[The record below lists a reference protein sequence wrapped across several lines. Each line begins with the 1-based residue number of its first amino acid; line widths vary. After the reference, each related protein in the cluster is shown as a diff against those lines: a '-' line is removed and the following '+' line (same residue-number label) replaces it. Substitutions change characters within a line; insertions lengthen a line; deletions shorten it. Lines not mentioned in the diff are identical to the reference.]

1 MAKVNKELNSYLSKY
16 LKYRSNDDYFNKN
29 MLIDASNKF
38 ALINFILEER
48 GMQKE
53 TNYAASG
60 VGRQDFS
67 YISIDTYKAKY
78 KEIYGSLDD
87 FEEEMKNASPSVI
100 NMANNIDSTMSPDLV
115 AWNST
120 YGVTPRKVTLE
131 AKNIAYD
138 KSNKQ
143 YKITGTVNYES
154 ELDDVTHQNFKHDF
168 ELIYANNTEQNYLI
182 SLVLS

>member
-1 MAKVNKELNSYLSKY
+1 MEKVNKELNSYLSKY

-100 NMANNIDSTMSPDLV
+100 N
-115 AWNST
+115 
-120 YGVTPRKVTLE
+120 TPITL
-131 AKNIAYD
+131 
-138 KSNKQ
+138 NK
-143 YKITGTVNYES
+143 I
-154 ELDDVTHQNFKHDF
+154 
-168 ELIYANNTEQNYLI
+168 I
-182 SLVLS
+182 